1 MLKVMKKMKD
11 LRRIDHGIFIAA
23 ISIFLLTLTVSPE
36 WAPAADPK
44 YGGSLSV
51 GVESDFPGFDIIK
64 AGGLTMSSATAAN
77 VIEERLFDMN
87 DDGTLIPVLGLSA
100 TPSDDRKAW
109 TIKLRKG
116 VTFHDGTPFNADAVV
131 HHWSR
136 ILDPQNRYPLLR
148 SLRPL
153 RSVEKIDDFTVR
165 FNLRH
170 PWPPLLPGLT
180 SIRFMFTYIPSPKAV
195 DEDTQNWA
203 PVGTGPF
210 VFKEWESGDR
220 FVVERN
226 PDYRQKG
233 RPYLNQIIFRPVPD
247 PITRMASLKSG
258 QVQVNWTDR
267 GNLITKAMKDTSLVT
282 YQCEGAGATVLL
294 LNTSK
299 PPLNDVR
306 VRRALAHAWNQELY
320 VKMVTRE
327 TTPIVHDPFGA
338 YLKCDD
344 VGYRDYDI
352 KKAKELIAR
361 YGKPVEV
368 RVDHTTTPRGREI
381 AAIARELFKKIGVNV
396 KPAPGD
402 YLSHG
407 MKIFEKTYQIAG
419 YNMPGGRDMGP
430 VIFALFF
437 SGSPTNITCYNNPEM
452 DRFLLAQRTA
462 TDPEKRKA
470 LLCSIAGLLNEDAP
484 ILYCG
489 GRRHYVFTR
498 PEVKGISSVRDG
510 IPRLSEAWLDK

>member
-1 MLKVMKKMKD
+1 MVKVVEKERG
-11 LRRIDHGIFIAA
+11 LRRHHGIFAGA
-23 ISIFLLTLTVSPE
+23 ITILAFILIPFPKWEL
-36 WAPAADPK
+36 AADPK

-51 GVESDFPGFDIIK
+51 AVESDFPGFDIIK

-100 TPSDDRKAW
+100 TPSDNRKTW

-116 VTFHDGTPFNADAVV
+116 VVFHDGTSFNADAVV

-136 ILDPQNRYPLLR
+136 ILDPQNRYPLR
-148 SLRPL
+148 RTLRPVRL
-153 RSVEKIDDFTVR
+153 VEKIDDFTVR

-226 PDYRQKG
+226 PNYWQKG
-233 RPYLNQIIFRPVPD
+233 KPYLNQIIFRPLPD
-247 PITRMASLKSG
+247 PHTRMASLKSG

-267 GNLITKAMKDTSLVT
+267 GNLIKKAMMDTSLVT

-294 LNTSK
+294 LNTSR

-306 VRRALAHAWNQELY
+306 VRRALAHTWNQELF
-320 VKMVTRE
+320 VKMSTKN
-327 TTPIVHDPFGA
+327 TIPIVHDPFGI
-338 YLKCDD
+338 YLNCDD
-344 VGYRDYDI
+344 ASYRDYNP
-352 KKAKELIAR
+352 KKAKDLLAQ
-361 YGKPVEV
+361 YGTPVKV

-381 AAIARELFKKIGVNV
+381 TAIAQQLFKKIGVTV
-396 KPAPGD
+396 EPSPGD
-402 YLSHG
+402 YLTHG

-419 YNMPGGRDMGP
+419 YNMPGDRDMGP
-430 VIFALFF
+430 VLLALFF
-437 SGSPTNITCYNNPEM
+437 SESPTNITCYNNPEM
-452 DRFLLAQRTA
+452 DRLLLAQRTA

-470 LLCSIAGLLNEDAP
+470 LLCSIARLLNEDAP

-498 PEVKGISSVRDG
+498 PEVKGIPSVSGG
-510 IPRLSEAWLDK
+510 IPLLSEVWLDK